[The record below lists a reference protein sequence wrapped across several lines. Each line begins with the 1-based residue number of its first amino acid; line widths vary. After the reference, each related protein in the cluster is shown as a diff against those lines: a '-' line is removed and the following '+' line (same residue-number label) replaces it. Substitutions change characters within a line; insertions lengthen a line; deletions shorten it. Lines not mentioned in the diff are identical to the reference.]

1 MSIWQS
7 KSWGKFLVSSG
18 QAEEIFDVSGIQ
30 VEKRKVALWEY
41 GLFALGVKDSP
52 NPFIKGELEQL
63 CKQQNCL
70 FVQVEILDYN
80 LVPPL
85 PLGEEIQRWGWSKN
99 YYKKFITPYT
109 ALIDLNKSED
119 EILTAMKPKGRYNIK
134 LARKKWVEISW
145 LDGYDDAGIESF
157 YKLMKQTT
165 TRDSFSGNTQKYY
178 EQFLLE
184 NKTSQLL
191 LAKIDGVVVAGGIF
205 IFEKEVSIYY
215 YGASTSDTQYRNS
228 MAPYLLQWEAIT
240 KAKSYWSKLYDFLG
254 VASPDEANS
263 SLAGVTSF
271 KKKLTPD
278 IRQVSQAT
286 IYVNKKMK
294 YSLIQILRKITK

>member
-1 MSIWQS
+1 
-7 KSWGKFLVSSG
+7 
-18 QAEEIFDVSGIQ
+18 
-30 VEKRKVALWEY
+30 LWEY

-70 FVQVEILDYN
+70 FVQVEILDYSN
-80 LVPPL
+80 PPL
-85 PLGEEIQRWGWSKN
+85 SWEKIGWAWKRD
-99 YYKKFITPYT
+99 YYKNFIVPYI
-109 ALIDLNKSED
+109 AAIDLTKSED
-119 EILTAMKPKGRYNIK
+119 EILAVMKPKGRYNIK
-134 LARKKWVEISW
+134 LARKKWVEI
-145 LDGYDDAGIESF
+145 IESKNNSPELKAF
-157 YKLMKQTT
+157 YSLIQETT
-165 TRDSFSGNTQKYY
+165 SRDGFLGNTQKYY

-228 MAPYLLQWEAIT
+228 MAPYLLQWEAISRA
-240 KAKSYWSKLYDFLG
+240 KAYWSKLYDFLW
-254 VASPDEANS
+254 VATPGDENS

-294 YSLIQILRKITK
+294 YGLIQILRKITK